1 MSSKTYVVRTPPP
14 FHREDYPAVLANLRS
29 MGAADPVLAREAA
42 RQLALNDL
50 FFLGVYVMNRP
61 DADND
66 WVFAR
71 CREVQAAPNGYL
83 DLWAREHFK
92 STIITCWLTI
102 QDLLN
107 DPNLTVGIFSHTR
120 PIAKAFLRQI
130 KNELERNEWL
140 KELFPDVLWKDP
152 RKAPKWSE
160 DEGVVVKRSSN
171 PKESSVEA
179 WGLVDGQ
186 PTSKHFG
193 ALVYDDIVTRE
204 SVTTPE
210 MIAKVTG
217 AWELSTNLG
226 TINGI
231 RRFAGTIYHFA
242 DTYKALMK
250 KQAAIPR
257 IYPATR
263 DGSVDGEPVLLT
275 REALANKRKDMG
287 PYTFGC
293 QMLLNPV
300 ADATQNFKKE
310 WLRWYGEVNDK
321 RMVRILLIDPASAKK
336 KGSDYTAA
344 CVLGLGPDDNIYLL
358 DGVRDRLNLSQR
370 TKLLIDLHREWKP
383 YRVGYEKYGMQA
395 DIEHFRSEME
405 RLEYRFEVTEVG
417 GTQPKEDRIKRLVP
431 YFEQGRVYLPE
442 RLPRRDYEGKRY
454 DFVEAFV
461 EDEYLAFPVCLHDDV
476 LDALSRLFDLF
487 PDGLPWPSRQHDR
500 EPQAEVAYDPFAHGR
515 MDKPRHGRSNANDWS
530 DPSSWA
536 YAGDG
541 RRLEVSGADYDPFKA

>member
-1 MSSKTYVVRTPPP
+1 MSRIGAYAIRTPVVKA
-14 FHREDYPAVLANLRS
+14 RADYEALLRGLKA
-29 MGAADPVLAREAA
+29 MTPDKQHAAA
-42 RQLALNDL
+42 RHLALNDL
-50 FFLGVYVMNRP
+50 FFLGVYVLNRP

-107 DPNLTVGIFSHTR
+107 DPEMTFGIFSHTR

-130 KNELERNEWL
+130 KLELERNEWL
-140 KELFPDVLWKDP
+140 KALFPDVLWEDP

-160 DEGVVVKRSSN
+160 DEGIVLKRVSN

-193 ALVYDDIVTRE
+193 ALMYDDMVTRE

-250 KQAAIPR
+250 KEAAVPR
-257 IYPATR
+257 IYPATV
-263 DGSVDGEPVLLT
+263 DGSVDGDPVLLT
-275 REALANKRKDMG
+275 PEALAGKRKDMG

-310 WLRWYGEVNDK
+310 WLRYYGEVNDK
-321 RMVRILLIDPASAKK
+321 RMVRLLLILSAS
-336 KGSDYTAA
+336 
-344 CVLGLGPDDNIYLL
+344 
-358 DGVRDRLNLSQR
+358 LSS
-370 TKLLIDLHREWKP
+370 I
-383 YRVGYEKYGMQA
+383 
-395 DIEHFRSEME
+395 
-405 RLEYRFEVTEVG
+405 
-417 GTQPKEDRIKRLVP
+417 
-431 YFEQGRVYLPE
+431 
-442 RLPRRDYEGKRY
+442 
-454 DFVEAFV
+454 
-461 EDEYLAFPVCLHDDV
+461 
-476 LDALSRLFDLF
+476 
-487 PDGLPWPSRQHDR
+487 
-500 EPQAEVAYDPFAHGR
+500 
-515 MDKPRHGRSNANDWS
+515 
-530 DPSSWA
+530 
-536 YAGDG
+536 
-541 RRLEVSGADYDPFKA
+541 